1 LNNLNSKQPAK
12 ATKIEVKPEIK
23 LNMNDTINDETIK
36 TDRNIEEEDCVEED
50 VPKKQESVNHLKAP

>member
-23 LNMNDTINDETIK
+23 LNMNDTIKDETIK
-36 TDRNIEEEDCVEED
+36 TDRNIEEEDYVEED
-50 VPKKQESVNHLKAP
+50 VPKK